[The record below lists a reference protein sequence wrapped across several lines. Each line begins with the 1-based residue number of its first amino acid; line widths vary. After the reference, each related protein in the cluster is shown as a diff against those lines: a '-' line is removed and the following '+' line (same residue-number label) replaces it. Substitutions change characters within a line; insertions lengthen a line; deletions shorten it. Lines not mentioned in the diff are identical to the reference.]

1 MGTAEG
7 TGMVYSQRQTS
18 AITTIC
24 GTACLMASTA
34 DCTGPDGSHD
44 DEPMASFD
52 SGSPNSNTARMPASN
67 ARSDSSTAS
76 RTRLCQ
82 TPGIDRISTCGR
94 LSGTTN
100 SG

>member
-1 MGTAEG
+1 MTPQCPWS
-7 TGMVYSQRQTS
+7 VYSQRQTS
-18 AITTIC
+18 AITAIC
-24 GTACLMASTA
+24 GTLFLIASIA

-44 DEPMASFD
+44 ADPVASLD
-52 SGSPNSNTARMPASN
+52 SGSPNSSTARTPASY
-67 ARSDSSTAS
+67 ARRLSSTAS

-82 TPGIDRISTCGR
+82 TPGIDLISTCGR